1 MPTRYWLTRKALIAG
16 LLSAYVVV
24 AQASEEA
31 LIERGR
37 YLVSIMD
44 CTGCHTP
51 GALAGQPQHGKFLGG
66 SDIGFA
72 MPPPPGSSS
81 GGVVYPPNLTPNSD
95 LGLGRW
101 SDEEILAAV
110 RDGRGRGNRPLV
122 PIMPWPSYANL
133 NDDDARALVAFLRSI
148 PPVRHQVPAAVA
160 PGTDATAP
168 YLTMVVPESN

>member
-66 SDIGFA
+66 VGHRFRHA
-72 MPPPPGSSS
+72 APA
-81 GGVVYPPNLTPNSD
+81 GV
-95 LGLGRW
+95 
-101 SDEEILAAV
+101 
-110 RDGRGRGNRPLV
+110 
-122 PIMPWPSYANL
+122 
-133 NDDDARALVAFLRSI
+133 
-148 PPVRHQVPAAVA
+148 Q
-160 PGTDATAP
+160 
-168 YLTMVVPESN
+168 